1 MRTRVTFVFSIA
13 VSIFGG
19 ILVHYEASR
28 PAYAQS
34 EVFQVD
40 VGRRPNIQGLPI
52 ISITRDGSLY
62 LNEKPVSIKLLV
74 DELKR
79 NFPTASE
86 VYVRPDK
93 NAVWD
98 PISQVLIALKAANP
112 PIQAKF
118 ALPETKS
125 TLVGQ

>member
-1 MRTRVTFVFSIA
+1 MRTRLTLVVSIA
-13 VSIFGG
+13 LSIFGG
-19 ILVHYEASR
+19 ILLEESR

-34 EVFQVD
+34 
-40 VGRRPNIQGLPI
+40 RPNIQGLPI

-62 LNEKPVSIKLLV
+62 LNEKRVSINVLV

-79 NFPTASE
+79 DFPTASD

-98 PISQVLIALKAANP
+98 PISQVLIALNGAKP

-118 ALPETKS
+118 ALPESPK
-125 TLVGQ
+125 